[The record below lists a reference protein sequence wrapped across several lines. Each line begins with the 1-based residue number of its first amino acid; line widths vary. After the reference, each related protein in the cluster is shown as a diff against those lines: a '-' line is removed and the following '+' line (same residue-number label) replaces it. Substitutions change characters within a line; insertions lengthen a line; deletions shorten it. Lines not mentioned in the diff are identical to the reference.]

1 MWYGFIGDFK
11 FRLLGTCFVKN
22 ILNVNMQITQKIYIQ
37 IILILLFSSGIY
49 AQQGKKVS
57 NDYNSILEFRVDNDF
72 VFGTDVYFTQGLF
85 IQVFAPF
92 EDKNPLNS
100 LLLPFGENAKVY
112 HGISL
117 VQNLYTPIEK
127 SDSIVVTDRP
137 FAAYLLLQSTR
148 ISLYQKERGKIISA
162 LKIGVIGPPALGE
175 EMQNGIHSLLPTSS
189 RISGWQNQIKTD
201 LMINYFVKYEKGI
214 MHSSFFDFDLS
225 AFGNLGVPYT
235 NIGSELNF
243 RLGKFNNY
251 FAALELS
258 KQNSW
263 QYYLSF
269 NFNLKYTVYDATL
282 QGGLFNKNSV
292 HTIAADNITR
302 FIGEVRVFGH
312 LSFNN
317 FKIKIGTVFITREFE
332 TGLSHK
338 WGVLSLILGF

>member
-1 MWYGFIGDFK
+1 M
-11 FRLLGTCFVKN
+11 
-22 ILNVNMQITQKIYIQ
+22 TQKIYVQ
-37 IILILLFSSGIY
+37 IILIFLFSSGIY
-49 AQQGKKVS
+49 AQLKKDVPES
-57 NDYNSILEFRVDNDF
+57 YNSIVELRVDNDF

-92 EDKNPLNS
+92 ADKNPLNS
-100 LLLPFGENAKVY
+100 LLLPFGKNAKVY

-117 VQNLYTPIEK
+117 IQNLYTPIEK

-137 FAAYLLLQSTR
+137 FAAYLLLQSIR
-148 ISLYQKERGKIISA
+148 ISLYKREREKIISA

-201 LMINYFVKYEKGI
+201 FMINYFVKYEKGI
-214 MHSSFFDFDLS
+214 IHSSFFDFDLS
-225 AFGNLGVPYT
+225 VFGNLGVPYT

-243 RLGKFNNY
+243 RFGKFNNY
-251 FAALELS
+251 FATLELS

-263 QYYLSF
+263 QYYFSLG
-269 NFNLKYTVYDATL
+269 FNLKYVVYDATL

-302 FIGEVRVFGH
+302 FIGKVKVFGN

-317 FKIKIGTVFITREFE
+317 FKIKIGAVLITREFD